1 MTSVPAQDPD
11 APLANSKSQTTILSI
26 LFVLVVSGIGQ
37 SFLFA
42 SLPPVGREVG
52 LSESQ
57 VGTIMMVGS
66 VVFVIFSLVWG
77 QWIDKFGLRR
87 TIQYGMVGFIVTTV
101 GMGAFLGT
109 ALGGGLGV
117 SMTWI
122 IAIILRGL
130 FTASVAGIYPAIQ
143 AYFATTSSS
152 IERTAAL
159 AQIGAAYSLGMVIG
173 PALAAA
179 LSTIS
184 LTAPFYGIGGLAVVS
199 ILWILRTLPKAPL
212 KDSALA
218 PPRLNIL
225 RHPAVPFLI
234 LSLLLMF
241 CLASIQQVAV
251 FYIQDVFKL
260 TSQAAAQRGG
270 LAMSLMSLM
279 MILVQIT
286 IVRKLGWSPG
296 RLIQA
301 GALASITGMILLSLA
316 PNLPGIFG
324 AMALFGAGVG
334 LLFPAIT
341 TAITLAGNTEDQG
354 LLGGYNASLQ
364 GVGLALGAII
374 STVLYENNRLLP
386 FLAVGFV
393 SAVLVIG
400 YSWTKAAQ
408 STAASSD

>member
-1 MTSVPAQDPD
+1 
-11 APLANSKSQTTILSI
+11 
-26 LFVLVVSGIGQ
+26 
-37 SFLFA
+37 
-42 SLPPVGREVG
+42 
-52 LSESQ
+52 
-57 VGTIMMVGS
+57 
-66 VVFVIFSLVWG
+66 
-77 QWIDKFGLRR
+77 
-87 TIQYGMVGFIVTTV
+87 
-101 GMGAFLGT
+101 
-109 ALGGGLGV
+109 
-117 SMTWI
+117 
-122 IAIILRGL
+122 
-130 FTASVAGIYPAIQ
+130 
-143 AYFATTSSS
+143 
-152 IERTAAL
+152 
-159 AQIGAAYSLGMVIG
+159 
-173 PALAAA
+173 
-179 LSTIS
+179 
-184 LTAPFYGIGGLAVVS
+184 
-199 ILWILRTLPKAPL
+199 
-212 KDSALA
+212 
-218 PPRLNIL
+218 
-225 RHPAVPFLI
+225 
-234 LSLLLMF
+234 MF

-301 GALASITGMILLSLA
+301 GALASITGMVLLSLA

-386 FLAVGFV
+386 FLAVGLV